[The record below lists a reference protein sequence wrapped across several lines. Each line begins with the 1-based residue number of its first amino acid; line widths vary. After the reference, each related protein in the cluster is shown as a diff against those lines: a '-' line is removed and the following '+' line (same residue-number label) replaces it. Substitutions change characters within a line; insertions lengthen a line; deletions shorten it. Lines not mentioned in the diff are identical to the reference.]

1 MSQRGRPKGAD
12 KLTPELQNE
21 ICRVI
26 RAGNYIE
33 TAAAYA
39 GISKT
44 TLYDWMRKGRAQK
57 RGKYRDF
64 VTAVEKALAEAEI
77 RDVMIIA
84 KAAEENW
91 QAAAWRLERKFPER
105 WGHKTRID
113 ANLEHSGQLDHTH
126 HIDLSKLS
134 MEELEVLEQIASRL
148 QSDVMEDE

>member
-1 MSQRGRPKGAD
+1 MSRKGRPV
-12 KLTPELQNE
+12 KLTPELIQE

-39 GISKT
+39 GISKS
-44 TLYDWMRKGRAQK
+44 TLYDWLR
-57 RGKYRDF
+57 RGKRAKSGIYRQFSD
-64 VTAVEKALAEAEI
+64 AVQKALAESEI

-105 WGHKTRID
+105 WGRKERVQADINHL
-113 ANLEHSGQLDHTH
+113 NPLDVNVRVQYVAEWG
-126 HIDLSKLS
+126 D
-134 MEELEVLEQIASRL
+134 E
-148 QSDVMEDE
+148 SDRTNTTNED